1 MSFQLYQ
8 VLHLFSAIML
18 AGIAFAALANPQP
31 ERRRNIL
38 IWSGVA
44 ALVAFVSGFGLLGI
58 GRFGFPGWVFVKL
71 GAWLGLAAVAGLAFR
86 RPQQT
91 QPLAIIAVLA
101 VLLAVGAAVLKP
113 FGAG

>member
-1 MSFQLYQ
+1 MSFQFYQ
-8 VLHLFSAIML
+8 LLHYFSAIML
-18 AGIAFAALANPQP
+18 AGVAFAALANPLP
-31 ERRRNIL
+31 ERRRTIL

-71 GAWLGLAAVAGLAFR
+71 AAWLALAAIAGIAFR
-86 RPQQT
+86 RPQQAQALT
-91 QPLAIIAVLA
+91 IVAVVA

-113 FGAG
+113 F